1 VRASRPPSRGF
12 GAAGS
17 DAATAMNISI
27 FPFADSL
34 VTHWDSPAVLI
45 GKLAVIAALVALNGF
60 FVACEF
66 AIIKVR
72 ASQLDALAE
81 EGDARARFAKYIRG
95 HLDAYLS
102 ATQLGITVAS
112 LALGWIGEQFL
123 VQMLQPF
130 FALLH
135 IYSHAFV
142 TSVSV
147 ALAFVGITFLHIVF
161 GELGP
166 KYTAIADPL
175 PVALRLVRPLGAFY
189 VLFKPAIWLL
199 HKSSNFLL
207 QKVLRRQP
215 VTSTELAH
223 TEEELR
229 LILDQ
234 SEKSEEVSPLGRDL
248 LTNVLD
254 LRRRV
259 VRDIMT
265 PRGDVVYLDVEE
277 DFETNITKA
286 LDSRHTRFPLCR
298 ENLDNTIGL
307 IHIKELVPMMRDPNP
322 DLMRIKR
329 ELIPVPEM
337 MALEKLLNLFL
348 TRHAHLAIVVDEF
361 GGTVGMVTL
370 ENVLEELVGD
380 IQDEFDTDKEE
391 FRKINAN
398 EFTVDGALGLYEL
411 NDLAK
416 LELESADVS
425 TVGGYV
431 THLLGHL
438 PKQGEQVKI
447 DNYLVT
453 VSQTDSRRV
462 RQLHFKKLSDKSEA
476 VTATKPDVA
485 L

>member
-1 VRASRPPSRGF
+1 MQACIRAMNSLLFPF
-12 GAAGS
+12 F
-17 DAATAMNISI
+17 AATPI
-27 FPFADSL
+27 ADAIL
-34 VTHWDSPAVLI
+34 THWDSPGVVI

-66 AIIKVR
+66 AIVKVR
-72 ASQLDALAE
+72 TSQLEALVE
-81 EGDARARFAKYIRG
+81 EGNLQAAFAKYVRG

-102 ATQLGITVAS
+102 ATQLGITLAS

-123 VQMLQPF
+123 AQMLQPF

-142 TSVSV
+142 TSVSI

-166 KYTAIADPL
+166 KYTAIANPL
-175 PVALRLVRPLGAFY
+175 PIALRLVRPLGAFY

-199 HKSSNFLL
+199 NKSSNFLL
-207 QKVLRRQP
+207 QRVLRRQP
-215 VTSTELAH
+215 VADTELAH
-223 TEEELR
+223 SEEELR

-265 PRGDVVYLDVEE
+265 PRGEVVSLDIEDSFEE
-277 DFETNITKA
+277 NIKKA
-286 LDSRHTRFPLCR
+286 LASKHTRFPLVR
-298 ENLDNTIGL
+298 GHLDNTLGL
-307 IHIKELVPMMRDPNP
+307 IHVKELGPMMRDPQP
-322 DLMRIKR
+322 DLLRIKR

-337 MALEKLLNLFL
+337 MSLEKLLTLFL
-348 TRHAHLAIVVDEF
+348 SRHAHLAMVVDEF

-380 IQDEFDTDKEE
+380 IQDEFDADKEE
-391 FRKINAN
+391 FRKINEN

-411 NDLAK
+411 RDAAD

-425 TVGGYV
+425 TIGGYV

-453 VSQTDSRRV
+453 VSQTDARRV
-462 RQLHFKKLSDKSEA
+462 RQLHFQKLGA
-476 VTATKPDVA
+476 PAAPAPATKPNVA